1 MVGVTLVNE
10 SYNGKVYARIKSY
23 HAVNLSAPKKPATG
37 DVLDDMPF

>member
-23 HAVNLSAPKKPATG
+23 HPVAAKKPATG